1 MSWTWWMTVLVILAV
16 LVLIGCI
23 PVGVD
28 AAYGE
33 DGMLLSAKLGF
44 LKLQLLPKKPK
55 KEKPSK
61 PPKPAKKPSPP
72 PAHEPPAT
80 PAAQPEQKKLKIP
93 GGFDGLLR
101 LTNLALETLGDLRR
115 KLRVDELT
123 LYLRFGSDD
132 PADAALHYGQAWAAL
147 GALTPALDRLFVIKK
162 RDIRPILDYN
172 STKLTVDAH
181 LILTVTIGRALALAL
196 RAGIGFL
203 KFYNESK
210 KGGAST

>member
-33 DGMLLSAKLGF
+33 GGVLLSAKLGF

-55 KEKPSK
+55 KEKPAK

-80 PAAQPEQKKLKIP
+80 PAAQPEQKKFKIP

-101 LTNLALETLGDLRR
+101 L
-115 KLRVDELT
+115 V
-123 LYLRFGSDD
+123 
-132 PADAALHYGQAWAAL
+132 
-147 GALTPALDRLFVIKK
+147 
-162 RDIRPILDYN
+162 
-172 STKLTVDAH
+172 
-181 LILTVTIGRALALAL
+181 
-196 RAGIGFL
+196 
-203 KFYNESK
+203 
-210 KGGAST
+210 